1 MDTLFRKRYNRAY
14 FNYEVDTVKHL
25 MNFKKRYNDS
35 TFIFSMRYEIPD
47 SNTVKLWTKIR
58 KDSLHIV
65 LKKSKRHFQLAERQ
79 FHWLSEDNR

>member
-14 FNYEVDTVKHL
+14 FVYEVDTLKHL
-25 MNFKKRYNDS
+25 MNIKKRQSDT

-47 SNTVKLWTKIR
+47 SNTVKFWAKIR
-58 KDSLHIV
+58 KDSVYVV
-65 LKKSKRHFQLAERQ
+65 LKKTKRHFQLAERQ